1 VARLDGGRR
10 EGERTG
16 GDERLRTDDAV
27 EHAVDVDPAMRG
39 TVGSKP
45 ASGLLE
51 LALAARPVPA
61 TPVVPGD
68 CDVDEPLEEVALL
81 GGRFAPLV
89 LELLVRLEVRPLTD
103 QSDALLEPHRS
114 KYPESESDTGL
125 VEC

>member
-1 VARLDGGRR
+1 MRRPVGLEAAGR
-10 EGERTG
+10 
-16 GDERLRTDDAV
+16 
-27 EHAVDVDPAMRG
+27 
-39 TVGSKP
+39 
-45 ASGLLE
+45 LLE

-61 TPVVPGD
+61 TPVMPGD

-89 LELLVRLEVRPLTD
+89 LELLVRLEVRALTD
-103 QSDALLEPHRS
+103 QSDAMLEPPRA